1 MKRDKRL
8 KIKEVILTHISN
20 NKKEY
25 FIITLL
31 FIIGIFLGVFFT
43 NNINETE
50 QESIKEYINT
60 FIETLKNSQ
69 NINYIELL
77 KNSIFS
83 YVLLALIIWFFGTT
97 VIGIPI
103 VFGIIIYKGF
113 CLGYT
118 ISIFI
123 KILGMQQGMTFIF
136 SSIFL
141 QNILIIP
148 ATIAIAVSGFKLYK
162 AIVKDR
168 KKETI
173 KMEILRH
180 TIFSLIMII
189 ILCLAGVIEVFASN
203 NLLKWI
209 LGQ

>member
-69 NINYIELL
+69 NINSIELL

-113 CLGYT
+113 SLGYT
-118 ISIFI
+118 ISICI
-123 KILGMQQGMTFIF
+123 NIMGIQKGMAFIF
-136 SSIFL
+136 STIFL
-141 QNILIIP
+141 QNLLIIP
-148 ATIAIAVSGFKLYK
+148 AVIALAVSGFKLYK

>member
-69 NINYIELL
+69 NINSIELL

-123 KILGMQQGMTFIF
+123 K
-136 SSIFL
+136 L
-141 QNILIIP
+141 Q
-148 ATIAIAVSGFKLYK
+148 
-162 AIVKDR
+162 
-168 KKETI
+168 
-173 KMEILRH
+173 
-180 TIFSLIMII
+180 
-189 ILCLAGVIEVFASN
+189 
-203 NLLKWI
+203 
-209 LGQ
+209 

>member
-60 FIETLKNSQ
+60 FIENVKNSQ
-69 NINYIELL
+69 NINSVELL

-83 YVLLALIIWFFGTT
+83 YVLLAIIIWFFGTT

-103 VFGIIIYKGF
+103 VLGIMIYKGF

-123 KILGMQQGMTFIF
+123 KILGMQKGMTFIF

-148 ATIAIAVSGFKLYK
+148 VTIAIAVSGFKLYK

>member
-1 MKRDKRL
+1 
-8 KIKEVILTHISN
+8 
-20 NKKEY
+20 
-25 FIITLL
+25 
-31 FIIGIFLGVFFT
+31 
-43 NNINETE
+43 
-50 QESIKEYINT
+50 
-60 FIETLKNSQ
+60 
-69 NINYIELL
+69 
-77 KNSIFS
+77 
-83 YVLLALIIWFFGTT
+83 
-97 VIGIPI
+97 
-103 VFGIIIYKGF
+103 
-113 CLGYT
+113 
-118 ISIFI
+118 
-123 KILGMQQGMTFIF
+123 MTFIF